1 MMVDVIV
8 PVIMNIEDD
17 LDNLEKRWHANF
29 MAISARLTA
38 ARSAGIAIAICKLK
52 LARCSY

>member
-1 MMVDVIV
+1 MVDVIV

-17 LDNLEKRWHANF
+17 PDNLEKIWHANF
-29 MAISARLTA
+29 MAISARLTTA
-38 ARSAGIAIAICKLK
+38 QSAGIAIAICKLK